1 MKFSE
6 FRRWLQAQGVKF
18 EPRKGSHFKVTAANG
33 RSTIFP
39 DHGAREMPEPTRKAI
54 IKQLGLGESAENAKR
69 PPRE

>member
-6 FRRWLQAQGVKF
+6 FRRWLQAQGVIF
-18 EPRKGSHFKVTAANG
+18 EPRKGSHFKVSAPNG

-54 IKQLGLGESAENAKR
+54 IKQLGLGEVVNGTKR
-69 PPRE
+69 QSRE